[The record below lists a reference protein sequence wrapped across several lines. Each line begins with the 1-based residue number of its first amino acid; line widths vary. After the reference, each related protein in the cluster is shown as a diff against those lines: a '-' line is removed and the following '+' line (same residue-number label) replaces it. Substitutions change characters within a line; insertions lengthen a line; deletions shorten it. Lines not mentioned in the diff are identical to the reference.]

1 MYINI
6 FFGALEQ
13 HLNEDRLV
21 RNIQSYIESRR
32 GTITLWPEQAAQPY
46 VFSIQV
52 SGTDLDA
59 IWREALAKAAVFIR
73 NQPTQGLPFKR
84 SEVFRT

>member
-6 FFGALEQ
+6 FFGALDQ

-21 RNIQSYIESRR
+21 RNIESYIESRR

-46 VFSIQV
+46 V
-52 SGTDLDA
+52 SGTDQEA
-59 IWREALAKAAVFIR
+59 MWREALSKAAVLVR
-73 NQPTQGLPFKR
+73 NQPTRGLPFKR